1 MEQLEYEKNQVGKY
15 AVFTLNRPEKLNA
28 ISSRLMF
35 DLKNCLD
42 DFDSDPNMRVG
53 IITGYGRA
61 FSAGADLRE
70 GIEKEKKVEELTKL
84 VDTGQLSQDE
94 LSKKIDREYPNIQV
108 QYDLFSKRDKPFI
121 AAVNG
126 FAIGGGMHW
135 VMDCDIRIAAK
146 GAYFSLPEPKVGMAA
161 SYGSQYLP
169 YLIPFGESLYYLLTS
184 DKIPADEAKK
194 IGLIHDVVAQ
204 DDLLARAIQITE
216 LIIQGAP
223 NAISA
228 TKKLAYYFKNNMELQ
243 RMEYVQPILDSIQE
257 SPNSLEG
264 RKAFSEKRLPKWVD

>member
-1 MEQLEYEKNQVGKY
+1 LEQLEYEKNQVGKY

-126 FAIGGGMHW
+126 FAIGGGM
-135 VMDCDIRIAAK
+135 
-146 GAYFSLPEPKVGMAA
+146 AA